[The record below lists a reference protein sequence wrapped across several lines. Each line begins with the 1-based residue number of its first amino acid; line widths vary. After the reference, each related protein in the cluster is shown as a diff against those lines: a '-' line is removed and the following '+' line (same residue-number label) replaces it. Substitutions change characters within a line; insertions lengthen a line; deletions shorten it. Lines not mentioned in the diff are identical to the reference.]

1 MKDMDMMAR
10 SLLIRGCFP
19 GATEA
24 VDLDIRDGRL
34 HAVLRAGNRT
44 PDLGDGSALLAPG
57 LFDIQVNGAWGLD
70 VQSETLSP
78 ELLHTLDARLNACG
92 VMHWMPTLV
101 TDSAEAL
108 EHKCHILGG
117 ALQDALLARHIPGI
131 HLEGPHISPEDGPR
145 GAHPAAHVCPPDLK
159 LFNRFQRAAGGRIR
173 YVTLAPEL
181 PGALPFIRALVAQG
195 VVAALGHHA
204 ADAGQIRAAAD
215 AGARLCTHLGNGMAS
230 KIHRH
235 QNPLWPQ
242 LADDRLYA
250 SVIADLEHVP
260 PEMLQVM
267 LRAKGVRRIVLV
279 SDSVSLTGM
288 KPGRYTMFGAE
299 VEMKRSGRV
308 CLAGT
313 DLLAGSSLTL
323 PEAVRNMARVTEMT
337 LARAFGAASWTPARL
352 MGVRMPPWP
361 PRPGRPAEFV
371 LYPRFGETGALNR
384 KPLLVFNG

>member
-159 LFNRFQRAAGGRIR
+159 LFDRLQRAAGGRIR

-260 PEMLQVM
+260 PEMLGDAACQGRPAHRPGLGQRVADRHET
-267 LRAKGVRRIVLV
+267 RAVYHVRRRGGNETKRAGLPCRHRPAGGQQ
-279 SDSVSLTGM
+279 SDAARS
-288 KPGRYTMFGAE
+288 GAE
-299 VEMKRSGRV
+299 YGPRYG
-308 CLAGT
+308 
-313 DLLAGSSLTL
+313 DD
-323 PEAVRNMARVTEMT
+323 
-337 LARAFGAASWTPARL
+337 
-352 MGVRMPPWP
+352 
-361 PRPGRPAEFV
+361 PRPGLWRGV
-371 LYPRFGETGALNR
+371 LDAGPSHGRADAPVAAAPGPPR
-384 KPLLVFNG
+384 